1 MNDKMNINRACRYYL
16 IKDKDFILNLLLFT
30 LISLGFIFLLY
41 KGIFDSRGN
50 DYIVLMLYVLM
61 VGTSL
66 IISNSML
73 VNLTVK
79 DRVNKRI
86 EFILGQGISIKDVIK
101 AYGLEMW
108 RLSSIV
114 PFLLFFLSYVL
125 IDLQI
130 EFKWI
135 VGMFVTMIG
144 MTYFEILFLNLK
156 SLSQKNFKFFKN
168 IVFFGTTILIYMI
181 GTFSDEIL
189 SLIEKY
195 NLNLIYIILGINV
208 GLALIFAIFSMKD
221 LSKLNNETVLNKE
234 GSWSW
239 NLSFAI

>member
-16 IKDKDFILNLLLFT
+16 SKDKDFILNLLLFT

-41 KGIFDSRGN
+41 KGMFDSRGN

-61 VGTSL
+61 LGISL
-66 IISNSML
+66 IMSNSMV

-79 DRVNKRI
+79 DKLNKRI
-86 EFILGQGISIKDVIK
+86 EFILASGINIKDVIK
-101 AYGLEMW
+101 AYAIEMW

-114 PFLLFFLSYVL
+114 PFLLFFLTYVL
-125 IDLQI
+125 VDFKI

-135 VGMFVTMIG
+135 VGIFVTMIG
-144 MTYFEILFLNLK
+144 MTYFEILFFNLI

-181 GTFSDEIL
+181 GTFSGKIL
-189 SLIEKY
+189 SLIERY
-195 NLNLIYIILGINV
+195 NLNLIYIILGINI
-208 GLALIFAIFSMKD
+208 GLGLIFAIFSMKD
-221 LSKLNNETVLNKE
+221 LSKINNESIINKE

-239 NLSFAI
+239 S